1 VVEAMTEVDEEAELV
16 ADEVLLELV
25 VVDVT
30 ELVVADEVV
39 MVLELIVVNV
49 TELVVVDVVDPVCE
63 LVVVLVDCVPG
74 RGSV

>member
-1 VVEAMTEVDEEAELV
+1 MTEVDEEAELV